1 MRRQLRDKA
10 TNTLW
15 RDFLSALL
23 VLMSAGWF
31 LVLPFSKEMAEDS
44 LEENSPGQISV
55 EVRWDDNLA
64 VDIDTWMLSPGD
76 LKPVGYS
83 NTSGQVTNLLRDDL
97 GHVSDFLGLN
107 FENMYTRG
115 MPPGEYIVN
124 VHMYG
129 PQMFTA
135 YPIKVKVVVMKR
147 FVGKRAVSLFTKE
160 VEIKRYGDEVT
171 VIRFVLDDNG
181 NVVSSNTLPKKLRSM
196 PK

>member
-15 RDFLSALL
+15 RDFLTALL

-31 LVLPFSKEMAEDS
+31 LVLPFSKEIAEDS
-44 LEENSPGQISV
+44 IEENSPGQISV
-55 EVRWDDNLA
+55 EVRWDDELY

-76 LKPVGYS
+76 LKSVGYS

-115 MPPGEYIVN
+115 MPPGEYIIN

-129 PQMFTA
+129 PSMFAA
-135 YPIKVKVVVMKR
+135 YPIKIKVSVNKR
-147 FVGKRAVSLFTKE
+147 VDNRTTSLFTKE
-160 VEIKRYGDEVT
+160 VELNRYGEELT
-171 VIRFVLDDNG
+171 VIRFVLDEKG
-181 NVVSSNTLPKKLRSM
+181 KVISSNTLPKKLRSM
-196 PK
+196 IK